1 MLSPSAWSEPW
12 LCWAGLEGAG
22 RVVSK
27 SPGYDVAGYE
37 AFRHRAGQA
46 QLSGNE
52 KAGFPDAFR
61 AGRSEAI
68 LADIDGKLP
77 AFMRQGARILDIGI
91 GCSDLSR
98 CIVGRAVEL
107 GQHLTLVDGPEI
119 LAQLADGPLI
129 RKVEGPF
136 PACLPALRDAGP
148 FDAILVYSVIQYVF
162 AEASLDRFIDSALT
176 LLDEVAGGLL
186 IGDIP
191 NVSMRK
197 RFFASPA
204 GRTHHAEHYA
214 GQPAPDYRFNAPEP
228 GQIDD
233 AVVLGILARARAA
246 GFQSFVLPQGSGLPM
261 VNRRE
266 DILIRRP

>member
-129 RKVEGPF
+129 RKVEGPSP
-136 PACLPALRDAGP
+136 PACLPCATPGR
-148 FDAILVYSVIQYVF
+148 
-162 AEASLDRFIDSALT
+162 
-176 LLDEVAGGLL
+176 
-186 IGDIP
+186 
-191 NVSMRK
+191 SMPSWST
-197 RFFASPA
+197 A
-204 GRTHHAEHYA
+204 
-214 GQPAPDYRFNAPEP
+214 
-228 GQIDD
+228 
-233 AVVLGILARARAA
+233 
-246 GFQSFVLPQGSGLPM
+246 
-261 VNRRE
+261 
-266 DILIRRP
+266 